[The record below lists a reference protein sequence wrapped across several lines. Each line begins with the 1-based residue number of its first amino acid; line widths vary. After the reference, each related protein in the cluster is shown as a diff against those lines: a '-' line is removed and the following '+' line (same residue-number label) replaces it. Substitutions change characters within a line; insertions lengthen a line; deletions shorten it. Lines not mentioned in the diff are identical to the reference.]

1 MNHWIILI
9 VILVCVFSKRRE
21 SFFGTSLKNI
31 YGEPLKQCRKYK
43 GDERGSWDV
52 KGYCS
57 EQGIDTG
64 LHQICFNLNDNT
76 KNFSGDTGQS
86 NWSPSRIPE
95 GKRNNNHCMCLG
107 AYSLYKAKQ
116 KKGLLKKTKN
126 ELKCSAIP
134 ETAFNSEYVKKWNE
148 WNGFELPEQVV
159 EGISSLYSQC
169 YTKGN
174 RKQKRYL
181 KSKFCNL
188 ANKKEGKSLKKTS
201 LYKNKC

>member
-1 MNHWIILI
+1 M
-9 VILVCVFSKRRE
+9 
-21 SFFGTSLKNI
+21 G
-31 YGEPLKQCRKYK
+31 
-43 GDERGSWDV
+43 
-52 KGYCS
+52 GYCS
-57 EQGIDTG
+57 EQGVDTG
-64 LHQICFNLNDNT
+64 LHQICFNLNSNT

-86 NWSPSRIPE
+86 NWSSGRIPQ
-95 GKRNNNHCMCLG
+95 GKNNNNHCMCLG

-116 KKGLLKKTKN
+116 KKELITPTKN

-148 WNGFELPEQVV
+148 WNGYELPDQVI

-174 RKQKRYL
+174 KKQRKYL
-181 KSKFCNL
+181 KLKFCNL
-188 ANKKEGKSLKKTS
+188 ANKKEGNSLKKTS